1 MARPPAF
8 LRELLDGATDASLIV
23 LENGNIWH
31 INEAARGMFN
41 VVSKNT
47 GTNIDDLLTFST
59 QESHVNE
66 TSRRWVNLTK
76 TISSESNTHSI
87 KGVGAKT
94 SGEFFPVNVGI
105 IRIPIDGDLQNSYR
119 KCTSQNE
126 SDGYERFYCLN
137 IQNEAQATTEKKCRN
152 SEKVEGTQTSAPQNT
167 IPEAHVKFIDESG
180 NADQQLSSNLAD
192 INTTDPIKSEIAVS
206 LSENE
211 ILLELMKNEG
221 IITWILDS
229 SFHALFVINKEYI
242 IQRINKES
250 CDVFGWNKE
259 EFIGKNI
266 SMIMA
271 EKNATDHDNYVK
283 NYVETGIKKIMGTQ
297 REVIARRKDGSTF
310 PCVMG
315 LSECGKSGLI
325 CGFIRDLTH
334 DKASNATL
342 VWKNAEVVANR
353 NLIMS
358 IMDASFHAIFVINRK
373 CIIQMVNA
381 KSCEVFGWKRDELI
395 GHNINVIMPPGIAK
409 HHDSYMTNYIKTG
422 TKKMI
427 GTQRE
432 VTAQRKDGSIFNCK
446 LGISE
451 TKESRLICGFI
462 LDVTTEKAAEA
473 EILAKQRL
481 TEKIIDAA
489 FDALFVINERGIIE
503 MVNTA
508 STAVFGW
515 SQEEFIGQ
523 NISIIMPPDHA
534 ANHNGYLSRYLK
546 TGFKKMIGK
555 EREVEARRKDGS
567 TFPCILGMSEVD
579 DLGSKQFVG
588 FIRDVTIQKSLLLAQ
603 AEREASDSL
612 LYNILPEHIAKRLK
626 EDPSHIADLYNN
638 TTILFADIV
647 GFTDRTSVMSPHD
660 VVVMLN
666 DIFSRFDYLV
676 DIYDLNKVKTI
687 GDCYMVTSIP
697 SDELEHDGCSRVCRF
712 ALDMMKAV
720 RSFNNTGPRH
730 GQINFRIGIATGQVV
745 AGVVGTK
752 RFLFDMWGDAVNVAA
767 RMEQSGLAGQ
777 IQVTKEVVESAGPDF
792 TFERRGTL
800 SIKGKGKMEVFILKS
815 AHELNRKHSALDGRK
830 PTSRALRSASMIDNF

>member
-8 LRELLDGATDASLIV
+8 LRELLDGATNATFIV

-41 VVSKNT
+41 ISRSTVNQ
-47 GTNIDDLLTFST
+47 IDVLLTFT
-59 QESHVNE
+59 AHESNE
-66 TSRRWVNLTK
+66 NQTSRRWTNVTK
-76 TISSESNTHSI
+76 GISSESNTISI
-87 KGVGAKT
+87 EGVGNKNN
-94 SGEFFPVNVGI
+94 GEIFPVNVKI
-105 IRIPIDGDLQNSYR
+105 LRIPFDDDFENGHPTFCNRQKRSDGNESFYCLYI
-119 KCTSQNE
+119 QNE
-126 SDGYERFYCLN
+126 SKD
-137 IQNEAQATTEKKCRN
+137 ISQKQNCSPQEDKSTCMA
-152 SEKVEGTQTSAPQNT
+152 APQDA
-167 IPEAHVKFIDESG
+167 IPKASAKSIDETG
-180 NADQQLSSNLAD
+180 NTDEKLRSDLAD
-192 INTTDPIKSEIAVS
+192 INIVDPIKSEICEVS
-206 LSENE
+206 SEDE
-211 ILLELMKNEG
+211 ISRELIKNEG
-221 IITWILDS
+221 IMAGILDA
-229 SFHALFVINKEYI
+229 SFHALFVINQECI
-242 IQRINKES
+242 IQRINKKS
-250 CDVFGWNKE
+250 CEVFGWKKE
-259 EFIGKNI
+259 ELIGKNI
-266 SMIMA
+266 SMIMT
-271 EKNATDHDNYVK
+271 EKHSTNHDSYVK
-283 NYVETGIKKIMGTQ
+283 KYVETGIKKIMGTQ
-297 REVIARRKDGSTF
+297 REVIARRKDLSTF
-310 PCVMG
+310 PCVIG

-325 CGFIRDLTH
+325 CGFIRDLTR
-334 DKASNATL
+334 DKAANAAL
-342 VWKNAEVVANR
+342 VSKNIDLVANQ

-358 IMDASFHAIFVINRK
+358 IMDASFHAIFVIDKK
-373 CIIQMVNA
+373 CVIQMVNA
-381 KSCEVFGWKRDELI
+381 KSCDVFGWKKEELI
-395 GHNINVIMPPGIAK
+395 GHNINVIMPPAIAE
-409 HHDSYMTNYIKTG
+409 HHDSYIENYIKTG
-422 TKKMI
+422 VKKMI

-432 VTAQRKDGSIFNCK
+432 VTAQRKDGSTFTCK

-451 TKESRLICGFI
+451 TKETGLMCGFV

-489 FDALFVINERGIIE
+489 FDALFVINERGIID

-508 STAVFGW
+508 SASVFGW

-523 NISIIMPPDHA
+523 NISMIMPSDHA
-534 ANHNGYLSRYLK
+534 ANHDGYLERYLK

-579 DLGSKQFVG
+579 DFGSKQFVG

-712 ALDMMKAV
+712 ALDLMKAV

-730 GQINFRIGIATGQVV
+730 GHITFRVGIATGQVV

-777 IQVTKEVVESAGPDF
+777 IQVTKDVVENAGSDF
-792 TFERRGTL
+792 SFERRG
-800 SIKGKGKMEVFILKS
+800 
-815 AHELNRKHSALDGRK
+815 
-830 PTSRALRSASMIDNF
+830 

>member
-1 MARPPAF
+1 MAIYGTSTRLP
-8 LRELLDGATDASLIV
+8 
-23 LENGNIWH
+23 
-31 INEAARGMFN
+31 EACSMFN

-192 INTTDPIKSEIAVS
+192 INITDPIKSEIAVS

-358 IMDASFHAIFVINRK
+358 IMDASFHAIFVIDRK

-381 KSCEVFGWKRDELI
+381 KSCEVFGWTKEELI
-395 GHNINVIMPPGIAK
+395 GQNIKIIMPPAIAN
-409 HHDSYMTNYIKTG
+409 HHDGYMKSYLETG
-422 TKKMI
+422 MKKMI

-432 VTAQRKDGSIFNCK
+432 VTAQRKDGSTFPCK
-446 LGISE
+446 LGLSE
-451 TKESRLICGFI
+451 TKESGLICGFI
-462 LDVTTEKAAEA
+462 HDLTTEKAAEA
-473 EILAKQRL
+473 ELLAKTRL
-481 TEKIIDAA
+481 TEKIINAS
-489 FDALFVINERGIIE
+489 FDAMFVINERGVIE
-503 MVNTA
+503 MVNAA
-508 STAVFGW
+508 SEKVFGW
-515 SQEEFIGQ
+515 SHDEFIGQ
-523 NISIIMPPDHA
+523 NIKMIMPMSRA
-534 ANHNGYLSRYLK
+534 VNHDSYLK
-546 TGFKKMIGK
+546 KYMESGVKKMIGT
-555 EREVEARRKDGS
+555 EREVEARRVDGS

-579 DLGSKQFVG
+579 NGDSRQFVG
-588 FIRDVTIQKSLLLAQ
+588 FVKDITDQKKKLHLAESERD
-603 AEREASDSL
+603 ASDAL
-612 LYNILPEHIAKRLK
+612 LYNILPEHIANRLK
-626 EDPSHIADLYNN
+626 EDPSHIADLYGN

-647 GFTDRTSVMSPHD
+647 GFTDRTSLMSPQEL
-660 VVVMLN
+660 VVMLN
-666 DIFSRFDYLV
+666 DIFSRFDDLI
-676 DIYDLNKVKTI
+676 DIYELNKVKTI

-697 SDELEHDGCSRVCRF
+697 CNELEHDGCSRVCRF

-720 RSFNNTGPRH
+720 QAFNNTGPRH
-730 GQINFRIGIATGQVV
+730 GHITFRVGIATGQVV

-830 PTSRALRSASMIDNF
+830 PNSSRALRSASMIDNF